1 MEEESHTKTKCH
13 LENLCNALIEYYNT
27 SILSRA
33 DEEFKEACFEEARDC
48 ATREKVIK
56 SEVPIS
62 RKVLMKLINNK
73 QLNEKPKAE
82 FIGGPFTLTLQWSET
97 YKKLIYIF
105 GERHTHTTDCKYF
118 KIKEEDAFLI
128 EKYIKHL
135 IDTTD
140 TFIDFYLEIHGKND
154 TDHFNNQRI
163 CQLWSYFNDCIPPN
177 ANLEKCELSRIHFF
191 DIRKKAGIKLNSV
204 SEFNAAGKIRS
215 VIRDLKDKTIS
226 NKVFAEI
233 IKPGSIFITVI
244 EDIIKIDTE
253 EKFVAFWMNQIEQF
267 EFLNKK
273 VLKSSILPAII
284 KNFIKDEITNSKY
297 MNIDEIKS
305 VIYLCQVIMYIL
317 NKCYSSDKQEYIFEN
332 IEDVNYKKL
341 LKFLGLL
348 YSYTV
353 HLNCVIPDAYLL
365 ARIFK
370 EFDIDTQNPL
380 KQRLTDEPREP
391 RNIIIY
397 AGDLHSDRIRKFLDE
412 VLGFTL
418 LNQAG
423 EVWPKPKEY
432 EKLLT
437 RPTPIPSNCIDMRD
451 FPQPFFS
458 NDPRVDWLAKP
469 IGKIQTTDDIV
480 SIKEEMEIGD
490 DLTPNSEDITTTEV
504 TLTPDSEDITTTDE
518 TSLTPDSE
526 HVILKSNSAFLN
538 KKDKTSSSSKTKSD
552 IIKPS
557 TYRKK

>member
-1 MEEESHTKTKCH
+1 MEEESHKCN

-33 DEEFKEACFEEARDC
+33 DKDFKSACFEEARVC
-48 ATREKVIK
+48 ATKEKVIK
-56 SEVPIS
+56 NEAPIS

-73 QLNEKPKAE
+73 QLNDDPDEDIDKKKPIAE
-82 FIGGPFTLTLQWSET
+82 FIGGPFTLTLHWSET

-128 EKYIKHL
+128 EEYIKHL

-140 TFIDFYLEIHGKND
+140 SFIDFYLEIHGKND
-154 TDHFNNQRI
+154 TGHFENQRI
-163 CQLWSYFNDCIPPN
+163 CQLWSYFNVCIPPN
-177 ANLEKCELSRIHFF
+177 ANREKCELSRIHFF
-191 DIRKKAGIKLNSV
+191 DIRKKEGIKLNSV

-215 VIRDLKDKTIS
+215 VIRNNPKDKTIS

-253 EKFVAFWMNQIEQF
+253 EKFLAFWMNQIDQF

-273 VLKSSILPAII
+273 VLKTSILPSII
-284 KNFIKDEITNSKY
+284 KDFIKEEITNSKY
-297 MNIDEIKS
+297 MDMKEIKS
-305 VIYLCQVIMYIL
+305 VIYICIVIIKIL
-317 NKCYSSDKQEYIFEN
+317 NKCYSSDKEEYIFEN
-332 IEDVNYKKL
+332 IEDVNYDKL
-341 LKFLGLL
+341 LRYLGLL

-353 HLNCVIPDAYLL
+353 NLNSIIADAYLL

-380 KQRLTDEPREP
+380 KQRFTDEPREP

-397 AGDLHSDRIRKFLDE
+397 AGDLHADRIRKFLDT
-412 VLGFTL
+412 VLNFDL

-423 EVWPKPKEY
+423 EVWPKPKHH

-437 RPTPIPSNCIDMRD
+437 RPSPIPSNCIDMRA

-469 IGKIQTTDDIV
+469 IGKIQIMDDTI
-480 SIKEEMEIGD
+480 SIKEEMVIDERPLTPDSEEMIGD
-490 DLTPNSEDITTTEV
+490 EATLTPNSE
-504 TLTPDSEDITTTDE
+504 
-518 TSLTPDSE
+518 
-526 HVILKSNSAFLN
+526 KSNYLLLN
-538 KKDKTSSSSKTKSD
+538 KRGKTSSSSKTKSD

-557 TYRKK
+557 TSRTDKKSIKLP